1 MLIRRGFR
9 RFCGW
14 SGTLRRVSR
23 ILAGT
28 AGEWPATV
36 GGSSR
41 GGETHRPARR
51 DRPSPWEVPPIAETP
66 FEIGG
71 GSSGGSVLSS
81 RGGGP
86 RVSREM
92 DKGEDNASLLLTSL
106 GKRYRIHGITEKTHS
121 AQERAAM
128 RTKAKTTGGK
138 RKGRRLP
145 RFLSH
150 EEAEALLA
158 QVNPKTLTGLRNL
171 AALLLMLRAGLRV
184 SEVVGL
190 QVSDVDLAERRLHV
204 REGKGGKDRTLYLDH
219 QTTATLALWLSRRPN
234 GSRWFLPTVQTGR
247 RGAGQSKAG
256 GQSGVRYLQA
266 MVTRLGR
273 QAGIEKGVSPH
284 VLRHTFATNELGR
297 GVPLHQLQADLGHG
311 DLATTAIY
319 LHVVDPERERSANG
333 RPSMRLP
340 GKIGAVPEARPAG
353 DAGAEALGIL
363 EAMGWKRRADG
374 SWLPPEREGP

>member
-1 MLIRRGFR
+1 M
-9 RFCGW
+9 
-14 SGTLRRVSR
+14 
-23 ILAGT
+23 
-28 AGEWPATV
+28 
-36 GGSSR
+36 
-41 GGETHRPARR
+41 
-51 DRPSPWEVPPIAETP
+51 
-66 FEIGG
+66 
-71 GSSGGSVLSS
+71 
-81 RGGGP
+81 
-86 RVSREM
+86 
-92 DKGEDNASLLLTSL
+92 
-106 GKRYRIHGITEKTHS
+106 
-121 AQERAAM
+121 RA
-128 RTKAKTTGGK
+128 KAKTTGGK

-158 QVNPKTLTGLRNL
+158 QVNPKSLTGLRNL

-184 SEVVGL
+184 SEVVNL
-190 QVSDVDLAERRLHV
+190 RREDVDLAERRLHV

-219 QTTATLALWLSRRPN
+219 QTTVTLALWLERRPT

-266 MVTRLGR
+266 MVARLGR
-273 QAGIEKGVSPH
+273 QAGIEKGVNPH

-297 GVPLHQLQADLGHG
+297 GVPVHQLQADLGHG

-333 RPSMRLP
+333 RAPMQLP
-340 GKIGAVPEARPAG
+340 GNIGGTPEARPTG
-353 DAGAEALGIL
+353 DAGAEAVGIL

-374 SWLPPEREGP
+374 SWLPPGREGP